1 MAAKQMKFDVDARA
15 EIGAGLTQLA
25 RAVKATLG
33 PRGRNVV
40 LHKSWGSPR
49 ITKDGVTVSKE
60 IELPQPFENMGAK
73 LINTVASKT
82 GDVAGDGTTTAVT
95 LAEAIYAEGLKYVT
109 AGVNPV
115 QIQRGI
121 IKAAQVA
128 ADAIKDLS
136 KPVKGKD
143 DYKKVATISAN
154 GDELIGQ
161 LMADAM
167 EKVGKEGVI
176 TVDEG
181 KGLESTLEYTE
192 GMQFDKGFLSPY
204 FLTNPTTLEAVQEDA
219 YILLHEKKISN
230 LAELLPLLNKIVAGS
245 KPLLIIAED
254 VEAEALAALVVNK
267 LRGVLN
273 ICAVKAPGFGDR
285 RKAMM
290 GDLAVVT
297 GGKFISEDLG
307 LKLENVEL
315 EDLGTAKRVVVDK
328 DNTLI
333 VEGGGSKKEIAARGD
348 QIRMQIEKTTS
359 DYDREK
365 LQERLAKLTGGVA
378 VIKAGAHTETEMKE
392 RKDLIDDA
400 LHATKAAAEE
410 GIVPGGGVSFLRAID
425 AVENA
430 KSKAKGDEK
439 IGFEIVAEALKAP
452 ARQIADNAGE
462 DGEVVVAQ
470 ILDNKN
476 ASYGYN
482 AATDE
487 YVDMIKAGII
497 DPAKVARTALLNAAS
512 AIGLALTTDVLITEL
527 KEAKKGEETKPVAG
541 AVV

>member
-1 MAAKQMKFDVDARA
+1 MASKQMKFAGDARA
-15 EIGAGLTQLA
+15 EIGNGLSQLS

-40 LHKSWGSPR
+40 LQKSYGSPR

-73 LINTVASKT
+73 LVNMVASKT
-82 GDVAGDGTTTAVT
+82 GDVVGDGTTTATV
-95 LAEAIYAEGLKYVT
+95 LAEAIFAHGLRSVT
-109 AGVNPV
+109 TGVNPV
-115 QIQRGI
+115 TIQRGI
-121 IKAAQVA
+121 LKAAEVA
-128 ADAIKDLS
+128 AEAITQQS
-136 KPVKGKD
+136 KKVKGRE
-143 DYKKVATISAN
+143 DYKRVATISAN
-154 GDELIGQ
+154 GDEKIGD

-181 KGLESTLEYTE
+181 KSTESVLEYTE
-192 GMQFDKGFLSPY
+192 GMQFDKGYLSPY
-204 FLTNPTTLEAVQEDA
+204 FLTNTTTLEAVLENCL
-219 YILLHEKKISN
+219 ILLHEKKIAN
-230 LAELLPLLNKIVAGS
+230 LAELLPLLNKVVTGGR
-245 KPLLIIAED
+245 PLLIIAED
-254 VEAEALAALVVNK
+254 LEAEAMAALVVNK
-267 LRGVLN
+267 LRGILN

-307 LKLENVEL
+307 LKLESVEL
-315 EDLGTAKRVVVDK
+315 SDLGTAKRVVVDK

-333 VEGGGSKKEIAARGD
+333 VEGGGKKKDIEARSD
-348 QIRMQIEKTTS
+348 QIRKQIEATTS

-378 VIKAGAHTETEMKE
+378 VIKAGAATETEMKE

-410 GIVPGGGVSFLRAID
+410 GIVPGGGVAFLRAIE
-425 AVENA
+425 AVENG
-430 KSKAKGDEK
+430 KSKARGDEK
-439 IGFEIVAEALKAP
+439 IGFEIVAEALRWP
-452 ARQIADNAGE
+452 TRQIAQNAGE
-462 DGEVVVAQ
+462 DGDIVVDQ
-470 ILDNKN
+470 ILQNKN
-476 ASYGYN
+476 PAWGYDASS
-482 AATDE
+482 DE
-487 YVDMIKAGII
+487 YVDMLKAGII
-497 DPAKVARTALLNAAS
+497 DPTKVARTALLNAAS
-512 AIGLALTTDVLITEL
+512 VSGLALTTDVLITEL
-527 KEAKKGEETKPVAG
+527 KEKKGEESVPVTG